1 MAEDYNKLV
10 KEHPL
15 CILATELGVYRFK
28 EVVKTEKSATT
39 ILKRIATLIEK
50 KKDNLTEAQ
59 LKVYQEALGE
69 LQQKPKKE
77 QSEANT
83 PAEQTSKQPEVQQ
96 QQVQPEAEVKAD
108 ATPAPEVAQP
118 QKVQSE
124 NKLEK
129 DPFFKIAKLIGMDV
143 SIYNPED
150 ANVGIKLSKDLKG
163 KIAQNTDEEN
173 QKIKDI
179 LKGNKYLLTKFEKAL
194 PKEQEKKQKGK
205 KDNVSKPK
213 KDNLSKTPKKT
224 GENKMTDT
232 TDFNAKLKGEA
243 LYKLAEALPEP
254 KINLGEYTAT
264 DEASYKEALAK
275 LKDVV
280 KKRTQDE
287 KQRAEDMKALKDK
300 DELKK
305 EYETIEKE
313 GKPAPETTRET
324 RTVDTMER
332 TTEEPTDDRS
342 WVDAKKA
349 FWTQY
354 AADNALAPDFT
365 APEENKSDFYCK
377 LSKDE
382 KEVGAI
388 SYSSP
393 KDVKISKDSG
403 LKLYQGL
410 VKDAVQSE
418 LSITFGNSLGE
429 HQQLMLYAAVLLSDD
444 KYKSGDKVQVVNPPA
459 LSIDKIN
466 ADKSLPEEAKNAL
479 LAEIKRREEE
489 KRKEVAA
496 HIEKLRKIVE
506 ARKAKMTP
514 EEQAERDAKQLERD
528 KIMAAR
534 LGITGKYD
542 TTYGHDIKDEK
553 GNVIHKATD
562 KREVNQDKK
571 LFNNDGSIKDAYTKE
586 IYDALIKRKA
596 ELEGK

>member
-28 EVVKTEKSATT
+28 EVVKTEKSAAT

-124 NKLEK
+124 NTLEK
-129 DPFFKIAKLIGMDV
+129 DGFYQIAKLIGMDV
-143 SIYNPED
+143 SIYDPED
-150 ANVGIKLSKDLKG
+150 ANVGKKLSKDLNG

-179 LKGNKYLLTKFEKAL
+179 LKGNKYLLTKFEKTLA
-194 PKEQEKKQKGK
+194 KEQEKKQKGK

-313 GKPAPETTRET
+313 GKPAPEATRET
-324 RTVDTMER
+324 VNVHG
-332 TTEEPTDDRS
+332 TTENEEPTPEKS
-342 WVDAKKA
+342 WVAEKKA
-349 FWTQY
+349 FWAQY
-354 AADNALAPDFT
+354 ATENTLASDFT
-365 APEENKSDFYCK
+365 VPEGDESPFYCK

-382 KEVGAI
+382 KEVGSI

-410 VKDAVQSE
+410 VKDAVQNE

-459 LSIDKIN
+459 LSVDKIN

-496 HIEKLRKIVE
+496 HIEQLRKIVE

-571 LFNNDGSIKDAYTKE
+571 LFNNDGSVKNSYKE
-586 IYDALIKRKA
+586 IYDALAKRKA
-596 ELEGK
+596 ELGGK